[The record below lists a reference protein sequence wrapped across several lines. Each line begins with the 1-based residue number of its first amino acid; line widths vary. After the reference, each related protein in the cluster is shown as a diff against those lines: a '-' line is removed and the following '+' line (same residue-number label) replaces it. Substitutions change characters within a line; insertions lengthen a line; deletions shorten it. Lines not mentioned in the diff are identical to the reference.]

1 MPILGQV
8 NFCPI
13 IIALITYIH
22 ISYTKWNVYCRA
34 NTFLSHNNC
43 SSYIQILSTKCNV
56 YCGTNY
62 FLSYITPTV
71 YTFHILKFHIII
83 YSYFIVPYYISCT
96 KYNDCCG
103 TKMVF
108 MCSIIVA
115 LFAYT
120 FHPQSLAVVLGH
132 RHYFLSSEQNS
143 KFS

>member
-1 MPILGQV
+1 MCIVEQIHFCLIIIAPVTYRFYLLNVMSIVGQII
-8 NFCPI
+8 FCPI
-13 IIALITYIH
+13 L
-22 ISYTKWNVYCRA
+22 R
-34 NTFLSHNNC
+34 
-43 SSYIQILSTKCNV
+43 
-56 YCGTNY
+56 
-62 FLSYITPTV
+62 TPTV